1 MIGFECLNLIKRHKR
16 GKKGFVAIKADMAK
30 AYDKVE
36 WGFIEGTMK
45 RLGFLELWVNLVHI
59 SLRVEGLSAI
69 IKNDCHLGRLHGLP
83 CGRWGPMVSQLLFVD
98 DSFFFLKASKESC
111 ARFRE
116 IMGCYERASGQ
127 LLNLSKSSVCFSSG
141 VSRGMKDNL
150 AALLGV
156 QCLPCHEK
164 HLGLPC
170 FVGHSDGRNVNI
182 KSHVWIPKRSD
193 ALTYSFGGHH
203 VITMVSD
210 FIHENGEWKG
220 VLGWASEYTKNFQV
234 ANAKKSRSVACL
246 VLPIPC
252 SIVPP
257 WVPLDSSQLKQNA
270 DARV

>member
-16 GKKGFVAIKADMAK
+16 GKKGFVALKADMAK
-30 AYDKVE
+30 AYDKIE

-59 SLRVEGLSAI
+59 SLRYDSPLMSMGI
-69 IKNDCHLGRLHGLP
+69 WLHGLP
-83 CGRWGPMVSQLLFVD
+83 CGRWGPMVSHLLFAD

-127 LLNLSKSSVCFSSG
+127 LLSLSKSSVCFSSG
-141 VSRGMKDNL
+141 VSRG
-150 AALLGV
+150 
-156 QCLPCHEK
+156 
-164 HLGLPC
+164 
-170 FVGHSDGRNVNI
+170 DGRNVNI
-182 KSHVWIPKRSD
+182 KSRVWIPKRSA

-220 VLGWASEYTKNFQV
+220 VLGWASEYTKNFQA
-234 ANAKKSRSVACL
+234 ANAKKSRFVACP
-246 VLPIPC
+246 VPPILC

-270 DARV
+270 DAGV

>member
-1 MIGFECLNLIKRHKR
+1 
-16 GKKGFVAIKADMAK
+16 
-30 AYDKVE
+30 
-36 WGFIEGTMK
+36 
-45 RLGFLELWVNLVHI
+45 
-59 SLRVEGLSAI
+59 
-69 IKNDCHLGRLHGLP
+69 
-83 CGRWGPMVSQLLFVD
+83 
-98 DSFFFLKASKESC
+98 
-111 ARFRE
+111 
-116 IMGCYERASGQ
+116 
-127 LLNLSKSSVCFSSG
+127 
-141 VSRGMKDNL
+141 MKDNL

-170 FVGHSDGRNVNI
+170 FVGHR
-182 KSHVWIPKRSD
+182 
-193 ALTYSFGGHH
+193 
-203 VITMVSD
+203 
-210 FIHENGEWKG
+210 